1 MHKQAAKPVYFVRP
15 QLLFIDAVF
24 ACEYD
29 KLGQDVTELKD
40 AAVFGEKI
48 DGIEYRDR
56 TGAYGVVEDRQGRA
70 VIVRTPTGYFLIG
83 GGIEPGEDDEDAL
96 RREFLEETG
105 YTIAI
110 KESIGASTGY
120 YYSDDFAQYMHGT
133 GHFYRVE
140 LLERAAEPI
149 EKDHTLV
156 YLEKIEC
163 VSLLKYDYQRWA
175 VVSAFGLY

>member
-1 MHKQAAKPVYFVRP
+1 MHKQAGKPVYFVRS
-15 QLLFIDAVF
+15 QLLFIDAVS

-48 DGIEYRDR
+48 DGIEYCNR
-56 TGAYGVVEDRQGRA
+56 TGAYGVVEDRHGRA
-70 VIVRTPTGYFLIG
+70 VIVRIPTGYFLIG
-83 GGIEPGEDDEDAL
+83 GGIEPDEDDDDAL

-110 KESIGASTGY
+110 KESIGASSGY
-120 YYSDDFAQYMHGT
+120 YYSEGFAQYMHGS

-140 LLERAAEPI
+140 LLEKAAEPI
-149 EKDHTLV
+149 EKDHTMV
-156 YLEKIEC
+156 YLEKREC
-163 VSLLKYDYQRWA
+163 MSLLKYDYQRWA
-175 VVSAFGLY
+175 VVRAFGLE